1 MNNLLE
7 LKDITKVYGGRKVLN
22 SINLSIGEN
31 EIIGLLAPN
40 GEGKSTLMKIISGVI
55 TAYSGEVLLRGEKTT
70 YKSRN
75 KIALMPDKEFIPS
88 TWKVSDAIKY
98 YNKYFDGFNREKTE
112 SILERFRIS
121 KDSTIGE
128 LSLGSSEK
136 VSLALT
142 MGVDADI
149 FLLDEPLAA
158 VDIIAREDIL
168 KTIITDFKEGSTVII
183 STHLIRDIE
192 KVFDRVVLLDR
203 GSIVANEIVDDIRDD
218 GKSVVD
224 FYKEVYGEYM

>member
-1 MNNLLE
+1 MDNLLQ
-7 LKDITKVYGGRKVLN
+7 LKDVKKVYGGRTILN
-22 SINLSIGEN
+22 SINLTIGDN

-55 TAYSGEVLLRGEKTT
+55 TNYTGEVLLRGEKTT

-75 KIALMPDKEFIPS
+75 KIALMPDKGFIPS
-88 TWKVSDAIKY
+88 TWKVSDALKY
-98 YNKYFDGFNREKTE
+98 YQKYFIGFRRDKAED
-112 SILERFRIS
+112 IIERFKIS
-121 KDSTIGE
+121 RDSFMGE
-128 LSLGSSEK
+128 LSLGNCEK
-136 VSLALT
+136 VELALT

-149 FLLDEPLAA
+149 YLLDEPLAA
-158 VDIIAREDIL
+158 VDIIAREEIL

-192 KVFDRVVLLDR
+192 KVFDRVILLDR
-203 GSIVANEIVDDIRDD
+203 GNIVANEIVDDLRDK

-224 FYKEVYGEYM
+224 FYKEVYGPCL